1 MAQVLAIT
9 LVLLA
14 SSYSISVPY
23 HDRRVYYGED
33 DNACRAAN
41 DLLALTILFDD
52 RDAIQTIIPGGVI
65 CN

>member
-23 HDRRVYYGED
+23 HDRRVYYSED
-33 DNACRAAN
+33 DNVCRAAN

-52 RDAIQTIIPGGVI
+52 RDVIKATIRGCVT